1 MKGNRFQV
9 SEWSHFDQNTCSQTR
24 AHSKMSKRSIGPKN
38 RKISICILN
47 STSRSMHYVHLV
59 RKKKCCFIIFF
70 RVSLTHS
77 QQDRILSDNKQSKS
91 GVTEERMFSQEPP
104 AAVHLILF
112 LLPSGFRFKDQKQS
126 LEVRLT
132 I

>member
-1 MKGNRFQV
+1 
-9 SEWSHFDQNTCSQTR
+9 
-24 AHSKMSKRSIGPKN
+24 MSKRSIGPKN

-47 STSRSMHYVHLV
+47 STSRSMHYIHLV
-59 RKKKCCFIIFF
+59 RKKMLFYYFF

-91 GVTEERMFSQEPP
+91 GVIEERMFSQEPT